1 MTDQTRTTHYDRLL
15 DALHDGGAGP
25 VRDWRIIH
33 LPSNRPPWTETG
45 LALEAGDEVSW
56 FASGRVEIMPAMDL
70 WMAPTFALWGRING
84 GTIFKGKRATTSF
97 AADRAGPLML
107 AVYQG
112 EWASPDGTL
121 ATPVEAYEGLGGG
134 LDVVV
139 IRWRGSAA
147 DGLAA
152 LLAAAPDD
160 AAAQAEAHRLAHPAV
175 TPEGWKY
182 LWFLGEG
189 EIFSHQTDS
198 SGKPCL
204 HAHTRNDVGI
214 LQKPVAAPL
223 TAETAL
229 EWSWNLSHL
238 PASVAEDQAHT
249 HDYLSIAVEFDNGQ
263 DLTYYWSAAL
273 PEGTHYRCPL
283 PMWDQ
288 RETHWVLR
296 SGQAGLGEWHG
307 ERRLLM
313 ADYAEA
319 IGGPMPSR
327 VVAVWLIAVSIFT
340 HGEGEGRLR
349 EITLSGEHGRISV
362 V

>member
-1 MTDQTRTTHYDRLL
+1 MNDQTPTGHYAPLL

-25 VRDWRIIH
+25 VRDWRIIR
-33 LPSNRPPWTETG
+33 LPSNCPPWTETG

-84 GTIFKGKRATTSF
+84 GEIFKGKRNTTSF
-97 AADRAGPLML
+97 KADRVGPLKL

-160 AAAQAEAHRLAHPAV
+160 AAAQAEAHRLANPAIA
-175 TPEGWKY
+175 PEGWKY

-189 EIFSHQTDS
+189 EIFSTRMEA
-198 SGKPCL
+198 GKPCL

-238 PASVAEDQAHT
+238 PTSVAEDQAHT

-273 PEGTHYRCPL
+273 PAGTHYRCPL

-296 SGQAGLGEWHG
+296 SGQTGLGEWHA

-327 VVAVWLIAVSIFT
+327 VVGVWLIAVSIFG
-340 HGEGEGRLR
+340 HGEGEASLR
-349 EITLSGEHGRISV
+349 DIVVTGEHGRISV
-362 V
+362 G